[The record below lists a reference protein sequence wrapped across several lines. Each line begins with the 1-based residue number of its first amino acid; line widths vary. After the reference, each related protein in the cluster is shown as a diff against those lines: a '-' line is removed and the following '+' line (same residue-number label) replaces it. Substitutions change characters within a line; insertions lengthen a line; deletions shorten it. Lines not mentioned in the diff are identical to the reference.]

1 MYSYN
6 IWSGTDLNKSIQYQ
20 TEYTTGRDITVTSS
34 NEYSN
39 TGDYSI
45 KLISNENSAWVR
57 FKLQEISQYVGKTL
71 TVSAMIYSPLTT
83 LGVSLTFFDSNNVF
97 IKNRLSLYAFPLK
110 LSMLLLDKNLL
121 FHRQQKLIHI
131 LYYSYY
137 HHFNIIIIIYLMI

>member
-45 KLISNENSAWVR
+45 KLISNENNAWVR
-57 FKLQEISQYVGKTL
+57 FKLQEISQYVSKTL

-83 LGVSLTFFDSNNVF
+83 LGVSLTFFDSNNNV
-97 IKNRLSLYAFPLK
+97 IKTASATVNSNTQFTIVSLNDTVTEDISYVMFYLTPSTSTAIYV
-110 LSMLLLDKNLL
+110 DDING
-121 FHRQQKLIHI
+121 LI
-131 LYYSYY
+131 L
-137 HHFNIIIIIYLMI
+137 

>member
-83 LGVSLTFFDSNNVF
+83 LGVNLTFFDSNNNV
-97 IKNRLSLYAFPLK
+97 IKTASATVNSNTQFTIVSLNDTVTEDTSYVMFYLTPSTPTAIYV
-110 LSMLLLDKNLL
+110 DDING
-121 FHRQQKLIHI
+121 LI
-131 LYYSYY
+131 L
-137 HHFNIIIIIYLMI
+137 